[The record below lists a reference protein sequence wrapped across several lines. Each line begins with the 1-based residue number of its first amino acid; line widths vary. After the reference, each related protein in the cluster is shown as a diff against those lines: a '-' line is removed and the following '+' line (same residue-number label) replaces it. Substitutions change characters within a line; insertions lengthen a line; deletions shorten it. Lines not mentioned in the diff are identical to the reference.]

1 MKGFSKNTLF
11 TNCKKYQK
19 YSIKRGA
26 NTIFKEHAIEHAEE
40 DAIEQAPVFD
50 KIVRFYFII
59 DLISIS
65 FFKEVVS
72 EIPKHLDF
80 DIDSAMDTNILD
92 VCCGTGLLSRYL
104 AKLSNRVVGV
114 DISPKMIEKAKR
126 AVKKLP
132 IDFVVMDA
140 TSLDFPDD
148 SFDLVT
154 ISRGL
159 HAMPKETRDNA
170 VKEAHRVASSHALF
184 IEPVRRPKSRISRA
198 IHDFAERAEGGFEN
212 YIEFVEMD
220 FGEYLASFGFSPS
233 LMIKESNSEVYL
245 CKKL

>member
-1 MKGFSKNTLF
+1 M
-11 TNCKKYQK
+11 KYQK
-19 YSIKRGA
+19 TSTKRGA
-26 NTIFKEHAIEHAEE
+26 NTILLENVKEISIEKAIEK
-40 DAIEQAPVFD
+40 AIVQAPVFD
-50 KIVRFYFII
+50 KIAKFYFVI
-59 DLISIS
+59 DLMSIS
-65 FFKEVVS
+65 FFNRVVR

-80 DIDSAMDTNILD
+80 DIENTINANILD

-104 AKLSNRVVGV
+104 TKLSDRVVGV
-114 DISPKMIEKAKR
+114 DISPKMIAKAKR
-126 AVKKLP
+126 AAKKLP
-132 IDFVVMDA
+132 VYFGVMDA
-140 TSLDFPDD
+140 TSLDFPDG
-148 SFDLVT
+148 SFDLVA

-170 VKEAHRVASSHALF
+170 VKQAHRVTSSHALF

-212 YIEFVEMD
+212 YIEFVEID
-220 FGEYLASFGFSPS
+220 FSEYLTSFGFLPK